1 MTDNTTAN
9 NSTGYTTS
17 QYQPK
22 TITKI
27 VTFYSDGTFSE
38 SFPSPYPQWNPY
50 TVPYTPPP
58 SPYPMVP
65 GNPWWQQQVF
75 CGNGMWGV
83 PNAGKSSEGNV
94 D

>member
-1 MTDNTTAN
+1 MIDNTTAN
-9 NSTGYTTS
+9 NTGYTTS

-38 SFPSPYPQWNPY
+38 FIPSPYNQWNPF
-50 TVPYTPPP
+50 TVPYQ
-58 SPYPMVP
+58 PYPY
-65 GNPWWQQQVF
+65 WQQQVF

-83 PNAGKSSEGNV
+83 ANAGKSSQSSSSEGNV
-94 D
+94 DSSQC

>member
-1 MTDNTTAN
+1 MSAIANTSYNTA
-9 NSTGYTTS
+9 TAG
-17 QYQPK
+17 QPK

-38 SFPSPYPQWNPY
+38 FVPSPYNQWNPF

-75 CGNGMWGV
+75 CGGNTGQFHGS
-83 PNAGKSSEGNV
+83 PTSTSEGNV
-94 D
+94 G

>member
-1 MTDNTTAN
+1 MTTIANTTYNTA
-9 NSTGYTTS
+9 TAG
-17 QYQPK
+17 QPK

-38 SFPSPYPQWNPY
+38 SFPNPYPQWNPY

-75 CGNGMWGV
+75 CGNGMYGV
-83 PNAGKSSEGNV
+83 PNTGNTSEGNV
-94 D
+94 G

>member
-1 MTDNTTAN
+1 MIDNTTAN
-9 NSTGYTTS
+9 NTTGYTTS

-38 SFPSPYPQWNPY
+38 FVPSPYNQWNPY
-50 TVPYTPPP
+50 TVPYQPHY
-58 SPYPMVP
+58 PYPY
-65 GNPWWQQQVF
+65 WQQQVF

-83 PNAGKSSEGNV
+83 PNVNVADNVTIGSSEC
-94 D
+94 